1 MAVWRRKLI
10 ELFPDDSSY
19 WESCEYVSIAFGLLN
34 SNLERYVAQG
44 DADST
49 KRVFDFAEWAYSEKA
64 LNNSVCTGFYEGLPR
79 NEKLQSNRFSRA
91 AEGRFRR
98 NSTASTPSARSIA
111 ATTLS
116 NHFVVGPLGFW
127 PMWKLNSINLSG
139 IRYLIN

>member
-1 MAVWRRKLI
+1 MWRRKLI

-79 NEKLQSNRFSRA
+79 NEKLHGVI
-91 AEGRFRR
+91 AEHL
-98 NSTASTPSARSIA
+98 PRSIYV
-111 ATTLS
+111 
-116 NHFVVGPLGFW
+116 NVRPLMEHMCGE
-127 PMWKLNSINLSG
+127 SSVQNLDHAFG
-139 IRYLIN
+139 LDR